1 MWLGELPQST
11 NVARRILRESK
22 REKIIKKTRE
32 KKNERR
38 EKLVRMC

>member
-1 MWLGELPQST
+1 M
-11 NVARRILRESK
+11 VIIILRESK